1 MKNDNN
7 AVSSTLCALSFG
19 PSRHVIKHSG
29 YIINGIHFST
39 KDRDSRRT
47 TQNSGVSIIAK
58 TLQFSSAKDK
68 NPVFCEVVFYGVVKE
83 IWELD
88 YVSVRIPVFLC
99 DWVDINNGI
108 QVDKNGFTF
117 VDLNRLGHKE
127 EPFIMASQAKQ
138 VFYVSNNVEGRS
150 WSHVFPTQPRDYGRY
165 EPNDY
170 TEGNETIV
178 EQLTPIKGLSKN
190 SNEHENLEDNENFVR
205 HDGEGIWIVDT

>member
-1 MKNDNN
+1 M
-7 AVSSTLCALSFG
+7 CALSFG

-68 NPVFCEVVFYGVVKE
+68 NPVFSEVVYYGVVKE

-99 DWVDINNGI
+99 DWVDINYGV
-108 QVDKNGFTF
+108 QVDKNGFTL
-117 VDLNRLGHKE
+117 VDLGRLGHKE

-150 WSHVFPTQPRDYGRY
+150 WSHVFPTKPRDYGRY
-165 EPNDY
+165 EPNEN

-178 EQLTPIKGLSKN
+178 EQLTPIKGLSKT
-190 SNEHENLEDNENFVR
+190 SNEHEKLIR
-205 HDGEGIWIVDT
+205 